1 MPQSKKKQQDADN
14 KPEIYD
20 EQFVGR
26 RIREMRKAKEMS
38 IPMLAERAGLSS
50 GLISQVERGLTSPS
64 IRSLRQIGAALEVPV
79 ERFFTPAPELG
90 PQDGGSSSK
99 VAVRP
104 GSRRLLLLPHQGM
117 YTELLTLESTGALQ
131 AFIANI
137 EPGGGSGMEFDTH
150 EGEEA
155 GLVLAGRLELWVND
169 ERMLLDEGASF
180 RFSSKLPHRYR
191 NPGSVPTRVHW
202 IITPPIY

>member
-1 MPQSKKKQQDADN
+1 MTPSKIHIHHTDN
-14 KPEIYD
+14 KDESYD
-20 EQFVGR
+20 ALFVGR
-26 RIREMRKAKEMS
+26 RIREMRKAKNMS
-38 IPMLAERAGLSS
+38 IPVLAERADLSS

-64 IRSLRQIGAALEVPV
+64 IRSLRQIGVGLEVPV
-79 ERFFTPAPELG
+79 EQFFTPAPEAG
-90 PQDGGSSSK
+90 DASGN
-99 VAVRP
+99 VVVRP

-117 YTELLTLESTGALQ
+117 YTELLTLGSGGALQ

-137 EPGGGSGMEFDTH
+137 EPGGGSGLEFDTH

-155 GLVLAGRLELWVND
+155 GLVLGGRLELWVGG
-169 ERMLLDEGASF
+169 ERLLMDEGASF